1 MREEQAVRAS
11 ERSDT
16 DSVLAPDRDELTRRY
31 TARAEELNELYRPLT
46 EAVEATLKKKKSGR
60 KLIDETSALVEELK
74 EVAERGISAEERG
87 QFRLALGA
95 RLMKHRER
103 HQEQL
108 IEAHAPHARL
118 RPSIE
123 AVAQIVRPELANT
136 TSWVAEA
143 SPSGA
148 MLLER
153 KRPDE
158 IEKIGSSQQGLGD
171 PAAFAVCKSPPFTRR
186 EDYPISPPTGYA
198 IAESL
203 IDGNLFHGGL
213 ILTGIYI
220 PMAAIATSW
229 VGHDFTVPEGL
240 LEFEVTVDY
249 SYDFAG
255 AAFVNGGVAVINE
268 DVAIGADNL
277 DGTFVTSA
285 ESVCTM
291 IVPTWAFDHFS
302 RPGSAKVTL
311 TVPRAT
317 LGSERTVRVMVGADG
332 HTFAMALGACSD
344 FGGEYDWPSVTVHE
358 ICIRAT
364 KIRE

>member
-1 MREEQAVRAS
+1 MREDMAGKES
-11 ERSDT
+11 ERSNAE
-16 DSVLAPDRDELTRRY
+16 SVISSYRDEAASKD

-46 EAVEATLKKKKSGR
+46 EAVEARLKKTKAGR
-60 KLIDETSALVEELK
+60 HLLEETGALVTELE
-74 EVAERGISAEERG
+74 EVASRHESSREAHEEV
-87 QFRLALGA
+87 RLALGG
-95 RLMKHRER
+95 RLMSFRER

-118 RPSIE
+118 RPSVE
-123 AVAQIVRPELANT
+123 AVAEIVRPELANT

-153 KRPDE
+153 KRTNQPEQVDT
-158 IEKIGSSQQGLGD
+158 SQQGLGD
-171 PAAFAVCKSPPFTRR
+171 PEPFAACISPPFTRR
-186 EDYPISPPTGYA
+186 EDYA
-198 IAESL
+198 IAAPPGDAMAESI
-203 IDGNLFHGGL
+203 IDGNLWHGGTV
-213 ILTGIYI
+213 IEGIYI
-220 PMAAIATSW
+220 PMASIATSW

-240 LEFEVTVDY
+240 LEFEVSVDY
-249 SYDFAG
+249 SYTFSGG
-255 AAFVNGGVAVINE
+255 ALVNGGVAVINE

-277 DGTFVTSA
+277 DGTFTTSA

-291 IVPTWAFDHFS
+291 IVPTWAADSFF
-302 RPGSAKVTL
+302 RPGHAKVTL

-332 HTFAMALGACSD
+332 HTFAMALGAISD
-344 FGGEYDWPSVTVHE
+344 FGGGYGWPSVTVHE

-364 KIRE
+364 KLR